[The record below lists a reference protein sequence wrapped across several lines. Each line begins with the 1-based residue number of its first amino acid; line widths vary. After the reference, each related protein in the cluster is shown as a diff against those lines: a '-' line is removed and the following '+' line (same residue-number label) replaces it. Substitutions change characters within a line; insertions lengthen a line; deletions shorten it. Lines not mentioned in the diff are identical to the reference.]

1 MISCFLHFDMNIFRI
16 GVTIVNFQEPP
27 IVPVTFI
34 TTGSH
39 ARLRGYEGASSLN
52 VSLSFRTYEPRGLL
66 IWHELSTGD
75 TIKVCIDFQV
85 IIQKIVFVF
94 SFSVYF

>member
-1 MISCFLHFDMNIFRI
+1 MVQL
-16 GVTIVNFQEPP
+16 VIVIINFQEPP

-39 ARLRGYEGASSLN
+39 ARLRGYEGANSLN

-66 IWHELSTGD
+66 IWHELSSGGN
-75 TIKVCIDFQV
+75 IKVCYLLTLFR
-85 IIQKIVFVF
+85 
-94 SFSVYF
+94 SFLD